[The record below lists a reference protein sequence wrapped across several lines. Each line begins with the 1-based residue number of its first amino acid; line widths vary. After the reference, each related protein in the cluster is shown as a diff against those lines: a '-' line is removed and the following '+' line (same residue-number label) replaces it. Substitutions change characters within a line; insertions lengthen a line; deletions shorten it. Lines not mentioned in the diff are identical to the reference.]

1 MAEKI
6 NSFYVSGTDKI
17 RPDLFNEFAEKVAK
31 GLAEIKDNP
40 NNPRKPFKNGVSS
53 TQIRK
58 LFDEIK
64 RYERL
69 IIEDDLSSWDK
80 QYPYIKMMKSKVSYS
95 VARSKKKH
103 QRDAKYYDNLANFI
117 SEGIDLINTPKDY
130 HVFVSLFEAVYGFY
144 YQIGIDLD

>member
-6 NSFYVSGTDKI
+6 NSFYVSGTDNI

-31 GLAEIKDNP
+31 GLAEIKENP
-40 NNPRKPFKNGVSS
+40 RDARKPFKNGVSS

-95 VARSKKKH
+95 VARSKKKTSK
-103 QRDAKYYDNLANFI
+103 RCKVL
-117 SEGIDLINTPKDY
+117 
-130 HVFVSLFEAVYGFY
+130 
-144 YQIGIDLD
+144 